1 MVHEGAAELR
11 VAIYLPSRSSAGYG
25 CRRRLVV
32 AHEPDVDGGL
42 EIELTNVLQHLAL
55 ELYRQAPNRRD
66 AAGGDQPRGDQ
77 RSGDPG
83 RG

>member
-1 MVHEGAAELR
+1 MFALALLGR
-11 VAIYLPSRSSAGYG
+11 VAAA
-25 CRRRLVV
+25 VV

-66 AAGGDQPRGDQ
+66 AAGGDQ